1 MVMGPT
7 HAMSGAAVGLAAAAI
22 MPTDWGGPTSLAETL
37 AWAGVCAGAA
47 LLPDLDHPQSTVARS
62 FGVASQ
68 IASEGINAGSSAF
81 YGLTR
86 TVKDGAR
93 DGGHRTLT
101 HTLGF
106 AILLGVGVSALVAAF
121 ARPAIIGTLFF
132 TLGLAI
138 RGLAGSHRM
147 EAPLL
152 ARRRTSSR
160 RLRKLVQHNSRAKRG
175 ASLGAGARPAD
186 SAMTDSTISC
196 TASPSGRS
204 PFSVASMTRFSIWV
218 SIVTSSTPFSRAA
231 RSAFSA
237 TSSSVAST
245 PVREATSWSSMVLM
259 AVSWMADGW
268 AHGIQEVLR

>member
-22 MPTDWGGPTSLAETL
+22 MPAEWGGPTSLAETL

-86 TVKDGAR
+86 TAKDGAR
-93 DGGHRTLT
+93 EGGHRTLT

-121 ARPAIIGTLFF
+121 GKPAIIGTLFF

-138 RGLAGSHRM
+138 RGLAGDWSKKQGWL
-147 EAPLL
+147 AVTLAAALL
-152 ARRRTSSR
+152 AVLAWQAFPAETGS
-160 RLRKLVQHNSRAKRG
+160 V
-175 ASLGAGARPAD
+175 SLGVAVALGCVTHCLGDAITKEGIPFLAPFVTIRGKRWWEFTLPSLIRIRANGAFEKVVLLPALTVATVALLVFGPGAD
-186 SAMTDSTISC
+186 LIT
-196 TASPSGRS
+196 TA
-204 PFSVASMTRFSIWV
+204 T
-218 SIVTSSTPFSRAA
+218 
-231 RSAFSA
+231 SA
-237 TSSSVAST
+237 T
-245 PVREATSWSSMVLM
+245 P
-259 AVSWMADGW
+259 
-268 AHGIQEVLR
+268 